1 VNVGTNAVSAM
12 CSKSSVHEAHLAQ
25 DDTGIR
31 EAVGVFHRAE
41 DLQQAID
48 ALLSSGFHRSQLSL
62 LASETDVVAK
72 LGHIYR
78 RTSDLAADPT
88 VPRTASRRRPSA
100 TAREPSSLR

>member
-41 DLQQAID
+41 D